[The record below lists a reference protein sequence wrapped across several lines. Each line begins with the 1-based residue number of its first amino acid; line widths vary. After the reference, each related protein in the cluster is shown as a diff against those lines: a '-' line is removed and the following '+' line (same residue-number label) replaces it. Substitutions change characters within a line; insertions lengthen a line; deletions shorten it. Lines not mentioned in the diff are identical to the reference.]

1 MLFSC
6 CCAKVDR
13 TWKGICQCKDDQQPY
28 QCDSLCLEKSLLSSE
43 LYYDYA
49 SVSFFLIPHLSI
61 MDFLKMMP
69 YVAYLSGC

>member
-28 QCDSLCLEKSLLSSE
+28 ECDSLCLEKSLLSSE

-49 SVSFFLIPHLSI
+49 SVSFFYYLI
-61 MDFLKMMP
+61 
-69 YVAYLSGC
+69 YQ